1 MTASEA
7 LRAHIALE
15 LARPVSPGAH
25 AVVERLRERFGPA
38 LRGVIFYGSCLRRGD
53 DHEGVLDLYVLV
65 DDYRSAY
72 ASRPLAVLNRLL
84 PPNVFYF
91 ETRATNG
98 VVRAKYAVLAQ
109 RDLARLTSTRTFEPY
124 FWSRFSQPCA
134 LVYAADESVR
144 REVAAALA
152 SAVLTTVARAIPLVA
167 PRFSSR
173 ELWLATWRTTYRAEL
188 RAERPGVVETLWA
201 NAPVRYEAVT
211 RLALEALGH
220 TVETDAQTND
230 LLCTVEL
237 SAAARRRARWLW
249 HIRHV
254 HGKTLF
260 LLRILRNALIFEGA
274 VDYVLWKIQRHSGV
288 EVDRTWRQR
297 RFPMLALGAQAWR
310 LYRARAF
317 H

>member
-1 MTASEA
+1 VTAGDA
-7 LRAHIALE
+7 LRARIAQE
-15 LARPVSPGAH
+15 LAQPVTPGAH

-38 LRGVIFYGSCLRRGD
+38 MRGVLFYGSCLRRGD

-65 DDYRSAY
+65 EDYRSAY
-72 ASRPLAVLNRLL
+72 ESQPLAVLNRLL
-84 PPNVFYF
+84 PPNVFYL
-91 ETRATNG
+91 ETQAGGRM
-98 VVRAKYAVLAQ
+98 VRAKYAVLAQ

-124 FWSRFSQPCA
+124 FWARFSQPCA

-167 PRFSSR
+167 PCFGSR
-173 ELWLATWRTTYRAEL
+173 ELWMTTWRTTYRAEL
-188 RAERPGVVETLWA
+188 RAERPGVVEMLWA
-201 NAPVRYEAVT
+201 SAPERYEAVT
-211 RLALEALGH
+211 RLALAALGH
-220 TVETDAQTND
+220 PVETDAETHD
-230 LLCTVEL
+230 LRCTVEL
-237 SAAARRRARWLW
+237 PAAARRRARGLW
-249 HIRHV
+249 RIRHV

-260 LLRILRNALIFEGA
+260 LLRILRNALIFEGG

-297 RFPMLALGAQAWR
+297 RYPLLALGAQAWR
-310 LYRARAF
+310 LYRAGAF

>member
-1 MTASEA
+1 VTAGAA
-7 LRAHIALE
+7 LRARIEQE
-15 LARPVSPGAH
+15 LAQPVSPGSQ

-38 LRGVIFYGSCLRRGD
+38 VRGVLFYGSCLRRGD

-65 DDYRSAY
+65 DDYGSAY
-72 ASRPLAVLNRLL
+72 DSQPLAVLNRLL
-84 PPNVFYF
+84 PPNVFYL
-91 ETRATNG
+91 ETQAVER

-109 RDLARLTSTRTFEPY
+109 RDLTRLTSTRTFEPY
-124 FWSRFSQPCA
+124 FWVRFSQPCA

-173 ELWLATWRTTYRAEL
+173 ELWLATWRTTYRGEL
-188 RAERPGVVETLWA
+188 RAERPGVVEMLWA
-201 NAPVRYEAVT
+201 NAPERYEAVT

-220 TVETDAQTND
+220 SLETDAETSD
-230 LLCTVEL
+230 LRCTVEL
-237 SAAARRRARWLW
+237 SGAARRRARGLW
-249 HIRHV
+249 RIRHA
-254 HGKTLF
+254 HGKMLF
-260 LLRILRNALIFEGA
+260 LLRILRNALIFEGG

-297 RFPMLALGAQAWR
+297 RYPLLALGAQAWR

>member
-1 MTASEA
+1 MTAGEA
-7 LRAHIALE
+7 LRARIALE
-15 LARPVSPGAH
+15 LAQPVSPGAH

-38 LRGVIFYGSCLRRGD
+38 LRGVLFYGSCLRRGD
-53 DHEGVLDLYVLV
+53 DREGVLDLYVLV

-84 PPNVFYF
+84 PPNVFSL
-91 ETRATNG
+91 ETRAADG

-124 FWSRFSQPCA
+124 FWARFSQPCA

-144 REVAAALA
+144 REVTAALA

-188 RAERPGVVETLWA
+188 RAERPGVVDMLWA
-201 NAPVRYEAVT
+201 NAPGRYEAVT
-211 RLALEALGH
+211 RLALEGLGH
-220 TVETDAQTND
+220 AVETDAETSD
-230 LLCTVEL
+230 LRCTVDL
-237 SAAARRRARWLW
+237 SAAARRRARGLW
-249 HIRHV
+249 HIRHA

-260 LLRILRNALIFEGA
+260 LLRILRNALIFEGG

-297 RFPMLALGAQAWR
+297 RYPLLALGAQAWR

>member
-1 MTASEA
+1 VTATPA
-7 LRAHIALE
+7 LRARIARELE
-15 LARPVSPGAH
+15 QPVSPAAH
-25 AVVERLRERFGPA
+25 AVVEHLRQRFGPA
-38 LRGVIFYGSCLRRGD
+38 LRGVLFYGSCLRRGD
-53 DHEGVLDLYVLV
+53 DDEGVLDLYALV
-65 DDYRSAY
+65 DDYRRAY

-84 PPNVFYF
+84 PPNVFYL
-91 ETRATNG
+91 ETPATNRI
-98 VVRAKYAVLAQ
+98 VRAKYAVLAQ
-109 RDLARLTSTRTFEPY
+109 RDLARLTSRRTFEPY

-134 LVYAADESVR
+134 LVYATDESVR

-167 PRFSSR
+167 PSFSSR
-173 ELWLATWRTTYRAEL
+173 ELWLTTWRTTYRAEL

-201 NAPVRYEAVT
+201 NAPERYEAVT
-211 RLALEALGH
+211 RLALEELGH
-220 TVETDAQTND
+220 TVEIDAETNQ
-230 LLCTVEL
+230 LRCTVDL
-237 SAAARRRARWLW
+237 PAAARRRGRSLW
-249 HIRHV
+249 HIRHL

-288 EVDRTWRQR
+288 EVDHAWRQR
-297 RFPMLALGAQAWR
+297 RYPLLALGAQAWR

>member
-1 MTASEA
+1 MTAGDV
-7 LRAHIALE
+7 LRARIELE

-38 LRGVIFYGSCLRRGD
+38 VRGVLFYGSCLRRGD

-65 DDYRSAY
+65 DDYGSAY
-72 ASRPLAVLNRLL
+72 DSRPLAVLNRLL
-84 PPNVFYF
+84 PPNVFYL
-91 ETRATNG
+91 ETQTAEG

-124 FWSRFSQPCA
+124 FWARFSQPCA
-134 LVYAADESVR
+134 LVYTADESVR
-144 REVAAALA
+144 CEVVAALA

-167 PRFSSR
+167 PRFASR
-173 ELWLATWRTTYRAEL
+173 DLWRASWRATYHAEL
-188 RAERPGVVETLWA
+188 RAERPGVVEMLWA
-201 NAPVRYEAVT
+201 NAPERYEAVT

-220 TVETDAQTND
+220 PVETDAENGD
-230 LLCTVEL
+230 LRCTVEL
-237 SAAARRRARWLW
+237 SATARRRARGLW
-249 HIRHV
+249 RLRRV

-260 LLRILRNALIFEGA
+260 LLRILRNALIFEGG

-297 RFPMLALGAQAWR
+297 RYPLLALGAQAWR